1 MAKFIIYSLPYMIS
15 YAQIFEVDK
24 PEEAVIKAK
33 EIAKS
38 IAKIIDFDYDKI
50 EVANG
55 DLGFQF
61 KQHGEFSI
69 SMRDTIGDMTLMF
82 QVVPGPMITYWRIS
96 DTIKSGNFVRD
107 EVAADI
113 ANLNSYADKV
123 WNRLIDNFHLMRDEL
138 YSTANSDRLEIAL
151 DLGYETA
158 RGFSMDIDRPF

>member
-1 MAKFIIYSLPYMIS
+1 MSDLITDGMLKDIIGGMSLI
-15 YAQIFEVDK
+15 
-24 PEEAVIKAK
+24 
-33 EIAKS
+33 
-38 IAKIIDFDYDKI
+38 
-50 EVANG
+50 
-55 DLGFQF
+55 
-61 KQHGEFSI
+61 
-69 SMRDTIGDMTLMF
+69 F
-82 QVVPGPMITYWRIS
+82 QVVPNPGIAYERI
-96 DTIKSGNFVRD
+96 DADIKSGSRSGHFEHD